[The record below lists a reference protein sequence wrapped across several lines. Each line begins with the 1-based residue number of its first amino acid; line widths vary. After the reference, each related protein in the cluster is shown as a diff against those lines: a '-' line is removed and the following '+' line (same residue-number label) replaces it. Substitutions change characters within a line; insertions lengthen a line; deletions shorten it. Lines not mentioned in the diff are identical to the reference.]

1 MNNIDILIVDDEK
14 SILDILISGLKDEGH
29 NCFAA
34 LNAREALDII
44 KREKIQFSL
53 LDIRLPDM
61 SGIDLCAEIKKINP
75 RIINVLMTGF
85 PSIRSAVDGVKNGAF
100 DYLVKPFRIEQIL
113 SIIENIDDEPSV
125 LINSNDKD
133 REVKALEEENRLLK
147 DQINNLQST
156 SSERSAS
163 NNSFSK
169 RKHGEISKVE
179 KSYAK
184 QSNSKYSIKKGTV
197 KS

>member
-61 SGIDLCAEIKKINP
+61 SGIDLCSEIKKINP

-147 DQINNLQST
+147 DQINNLQSA
-156 SSERSAS
+156 SSERSGS

-169 RKHGEISKVE
+169 RKYGEISKVE